1 MSLVLG
7 LDEAGTPHRWIDIE
21 QAAMYYAKEHVAW
34 EAGSSFV
41 TLRGGTNAKTHARS
55 KLDINSIIAIKGDD
69 YFSKNYDSTISI
81 SRRMLFKR
89 DRHMCAY
96 CGSVLHDKSLE
107 LEHVIPRSKGGAT
120 SWTNIVSACRTCN
133 AKKDDRTPEQAG
145 MELLYVPYIPNRH
158 EAFILANRNILA
170 DQMAF
175 LLQGVP
181 KHSRLL
187 G

>member
-7 LDEAGTPHRWIDIE
+7 LDQAGTPHRWINVE
-21 QAAMYYAKEHVAW
+21 EAAMYYAKETVAW
-34 EAGSSFV
+34 EAGTSFV
-41 TLRGGTNAKTHARS
+41 KLRGGVNAVSHARS
-55 KLDINSIIAIKGDD
+55 ELNVNSIIAVKGDD
-69 YFSKNYDSTISI
+69 YYSKNYDTNISI
-81 SRRMLFKR
+81 SRKMLFKR

-96 CGSVLHDKSLE
+96 CGVVLLDRDLE
-107 LEHVIPRSKGGAT
+107 LEHVVPKSQGGPT
-120 SWTNIVSACRTCN
+120 TWMNIVSACRSCN
-133 AKKDDRTPEQAG
+133 SRKDARTPEQAG
-145 MELLYVPYIPNRH
+145 MELIYVPYVPNRH

-187 G
+187 

>member
-7 LDEAGTPHRWIDIE
+7 LDRGGTPHNWINVE
-21 QAAMYYAKEHVAW
+21 EAAMYYAKDSVAW

-41 TLRGGTNAKTHARS
+41 TLRGGINARS
-55 KLDINSIIAIKGDD
+55 QTRSELNINSIIAVKGDD
-69 YFSKNYDSTISI
+69 YYSKNYDSNIAI

-89 DRHMCAY
+89 DRNMCAY

-107 LEHVIPRSKGGAT
+107 IEHVIPKSQGGPT
-120 SWTNIVSACRTCN
+120 SWTNIVSACRDCN
-133 AKKDDRTPEQAG
+133 SRKDAKTPEQAG

-175 LLQGVP
+175 LLLGVP

-187 G
+187 D

>member
-7 LDEAGTPHRWIDIE
+7 LDQAGTPHSWLDVE
-21 QAAMYYAKEHVAW
+21 HAAMHYAKGHVAW
-34 EAGSSFV
+34 EAGNSLV
-41 TLRGGTNAKTHARS
+41 TLHGGTNARTLKRS
-55 KLDINSIIAIKGDD
+55 ELVINSIISVHGDD

-96 CGSVLHDKSLE
+96 CGTVLHDKSLE
-107 LEHVIPRSKGGAT
+107 LEHVIPKSKGGET
-120 SWTNIVSACRTCN
+120 SWTNIVSACRMCN
-133 AKKDDRTPEQAG
+133 SRKDDRTPEQAG
-145 MELLYVPYIPNRH
+145 MQLLYVPYTPNRH

>member
-7 LDEAGTPHRWIDIE
+7 LDQAGTPHRWINIE
-21 QAAMYYAKEHVAW
+21 EAAIYYAKETVAW

-41 TLRGGTNAKTHARS
+41 TLRGGVNARS
-55 KLDINSIIAIKGDD
+55 NTRSELNINSIIAVKGDD
-69 YFSKNYDSTISI
+69 YVSKTYTRTISI

-89 DRHMCAY
+89 DLNMCAY
-96 CGSVLHDKSLE
+96 CGSVLDDKHLE
-107 LEHVIPRSKGGAT
+107 LEHVIPKSRGGKT
-120 SWTNIVSACRTCN
+120 SWTNIVSACRYCN
-133 AKKDDRTPEQAG
+133 SRKDARTPEEAG

-175 LLQGVP
+175 LLLGVP

-187 G
+187 A

>member
-7 LDEAGTPHRWIDIE
+7 LDQAGTPHSWLNIE
-21 QAAMYYAKEHVAW
+21 QAAMHYAKGHVLW
-34 EAGSSFV
+34 EAGDSCT
-41 TLRGGTNAKTHARS
+41 TLHGGVNAKSNRRS
-55 KLDINSIIAIKGDD
+55 HLNINTIIAVKGDD
-69 YFSKNYDSTISI
+69 YFSKNYDTNIAI

-89 DRHMCAY
+89 DRNMCAY
-96 CGSVLHDKSLE
+96 CGTVLHDKSLE
-107 LEHVIPRSKGGAT
+107 LEHVIPRSKGGLT
-120 SWTNIVSACRTCN
+120 TWTNIVSACRYCN
-133 AKKDDRTPEQAG
+133 SRKDARTPEQAG
-145 MELLYVPYIPNRH
+145 MELLYVPYTPNRH

-187 G
+187 